1 MSEVLCRL
9 GSHSGEIR
17 FDIEYISASLADK
30 VHMIGTDI
38 FVHRAFLSDGQP
50 ANQTHLRQVVKRT
63 IDRRRPD
70 TVQTFQNLIGG
81 QVAAFSERTPRTIFA
96 CALILA
102 FIVCSLRS

>member
-1 MSEVLCRL
+1 MSEVLRRL

-17 FDIEYISASLADK
+17 FDIEYISASFADK
-30 VHMIGTDI
+30 VHMIGADI

-63 IDRRRPD
+63 VDRRRPD

-81 QVAAFSERTPRTIFA
+81 QVAAFFPKGRREPFSPVR
-96 CALILA
+96 
-102 FIVCSLRS
+102 